1 MDLQLTPGAV
11 VRLPD
16 EPGWGDG
23 HVQSLIGHRLTV
35 NFDHRGKV
43 TLDTRRVRLELV
55 RPPRDVLTG

>member
-1 MDLQLTPGAV
+1 MDLDLTPGAI
-11 VRLPD
+11 VRLPS

-23 HVQSLIGHRLTV
+23 QVQSAIGHRLTV

-55 RPPRDVLTG
+55 RLPREPLSG